1 MSNRLNHFEASPAIL
16 EKMAAFSMATKQETS
31 IDQTLLHLV
40 DIRVSMLNGCAFCLD
55 MHVKQAKIHGEREL
69 RLYHLGAWR
78 ESALFTDRERAAL
91 AWAEEVTRLS
101 SEGVSDALYA
111 ETREHFSEK
120 ELCDLNF
127 AVMAIN
133 SWNRLAVP
141 FQAAPG
147 SADEA
152 FGLTKAGLV

>member
-1 MSNRLNHFEASPAIL
+1 MSNRLNHFETSPAIL
-16 EKMAAFSMATKQETS
+16 EKMTAFSMATKQETS
-31 IDQTLLHLV
+31 IEQALLHLV
-40 DIRVSMLNGCAFCLD
+40 DIRVSMLNGCTFCLD

-69 RLYHLGAWR
+69 RLYHLASWR
-78 ESALFTDRERAAL
+78 ESGLFTERERAAL
-91 AWAEEVTRLS
+91 AWAEDVTRLPH
-101 SEGVSDALYA
+101 EGISDVVYA

-141 FQAAPG
+141 FQAKPG
-147 SADEA
+147 SEDEA